1 MNIRRILENIRS
13 MKAKTRR
20 TYISHA
26 SKTSC
31 VELFTKGVKPKA
43 VLEQLVSKIPTLT
56 IEQVRRQYNAFN
68 RSKRKDNRNTP
79 TTPTIDKTLADLVGT
94 SQERDLP
101 VDTRGNQFL
110 ASEMSSKRPNTG
122 LDELVLLKDELLE
135 KAELLAELSSIY
147 SKAAIALD
155 TASTIDNW
163 ESGNAGSGTVWK
175 QVGDFLKFL
184 KDEQLEKIS

>member
-1 MNIRRILENIRS
+1 

-122 LDELVLLKDELLE
+122 LDELVLLKEDLLE
-135 KAELLAELSSIY
+135 KAELLAALSSIY